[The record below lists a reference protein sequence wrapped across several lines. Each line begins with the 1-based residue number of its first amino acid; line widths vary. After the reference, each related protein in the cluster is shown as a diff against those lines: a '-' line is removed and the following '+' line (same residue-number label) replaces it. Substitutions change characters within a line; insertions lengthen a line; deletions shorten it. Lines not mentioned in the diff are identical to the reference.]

1 MTPDEIKQIR
11 HSLGISAREFAALI
25 GYEDDRTI
33 RRIEAG
39 ERSISKSATK
49 LLTYIMQGHL
59 DETMRSVI
67 PEHLVGTGARD
78 KDGNEFVMRMY
89 TPRFLAVVSTPI
101 AGLDYVELVEGEAIN
116 IVMWID
122 DPEGHNISEL
132 LARAATDFEIYTQD
146 CFDE

>member
-1 MTPDEIKQIR
+1 M
-11 HSLGISAREFAALI
+11 SAREFAALI

-39 ERSISKSATK
+39 EQSISKSATK
-49 LLTYIMQGHL
+49 LLTYVMQGRL

-78 KDGNEFVMRMY
+78 KDGCEFVMRMY
-89 TPRFLAVVSTPI
+89 NPRFLAVI
-101 AGLDYVELVEGEAIN
+101 APPMKGLDHVELVEGEAIN

-122 DPEGHNISEL
+122 DPEGHDISDL